1 MITNDFSPLWISLK
15 TAGLA
20 TMITFFLGL
29 MVARWMFN
37 YRGRAKSAIDALLIS
52 PLVLPP
58 TVVGF
63 LLLLLLGQ
71 NSPVGQFL
79 RQINLNIIFTWQ
91 AAVLTS
97 TVVAFPLMYRTSLA
111 AFEQIEEN
119 IILAAR
125 TLGASEWRIFWQVMI
140 PLAYRG
146 IIAGTILAFARG
158 LGEFGAT
165 LMLAGN
171 IPGQT
176 QTMPLA
182 IFFAAESGNYQ
193 QALFWVLI
201 LLSLSVFVIIAVNF
215 WSESRQIKKITK
227 STKRE
232 RNNHL
237 DISPHTHLDLSRD
250 DSNINLIPDTEY
262 TFGNFNQ
269 LFVDIQ
275 KNYGDFSLDINLEV
289 HNKPLGL
296 LGVSGSGK
304 SMTLR
309 CIAGL
314 EVPDRGLISINNQ
327 IWFDARH
334 KINIPSSQRRVG
346 FVFQNYALFPH
357 LTVRQ
362 NITFGV
368 QNLPLIEQIER
379 VDFQLQQMQ
388 LQGWEDYYPVQLSGG
403 QQQRVALARALVMNP
418 EILLLDEPFSALD
431 TQLRSKMEKNLM
443 EALAIYDGM
452 TVMVSHNL
460 EELYRICH
468 DLLVISD
475 GQVLASGHKQK
486 IFHSPTTYEIAR
498 LTGCKNFSSVE
509 IVSPYSVKA
518 LDWDCNLI
526 LEKAIASQ
534 VNYVGIRAHQL
545 TFEELEILRDDYQ
558 PRDINIFPCWLAQS
572 SETPHRITLYIKLNS
587 PATHFNDYHFQ
598 VELFKENWQ
607 LLKYCSFPWHLRLNP
622 ACLFVME

>member
-1 MITNDFSPLWISLK
+1 MINHDFSPLWISLK

-37 YRGRAKSAIDALLIS
+37 YRGKAKNAIDALLIS

-71 NSPVGQFL
+71 NSPVGQFF

-125 TLGASEWRIFWQVMI
+125 TLGASEWRIFWQVLI

-146 IIAGTILAFARG
+146 IMAGTILAFARG

-193 QALFWVLI
+193 QAFFWVVV
-201 LLSLSVFVIIAVNF
+201 LLFLSIFVIILVNF
-215 WSESRQIKKITK
+215 WANSQQIKRIVK
-227 STKRE
+227 SKKRE
-232 RNNHL
+232 ENNNL
-237 DISPHTHLDLSRD
+237 DISPNTHSDRIRD
-250 DSNINLIPDTEY
+250 DSKTNFIPHTEY

-269 LFVDIQ
+269 VFVDIQ
-275 KNYGDFSLDINLEV
+275 KNYGDFSLNINLEV

-304 SMTLR
+304 SLTLR

-314 EVPDRGLISINNQ
+314 EVPDRGFISINNQ

-334 KINIPSSQRRVG
+334 KINIPSYQRRVG

-368 QNLPLIEQIER
+368 QNLPLMEQIER
-379 VDFQLQQMQ
+379 VDFQIQQMQ
-388 LQGWEDYYPVQLSGG
+388 LQDWEDYYPVQLSGG

-431 TQLRSKMEKNLM
+431 TQLRSQMEKNLI
-443 EALAIYDGM
+443 EVLALYDGV

-460 EELYRICH
+460 EELYRICQ
-468 DLLVISD
+468 DLLVISE

-486 IFHSPTTYEIAR
+486 IFHSPTSYEIAR
-498 LTGCKNFSSVE
+498 LTGCKNFSSVA
-509 IVSPYSVKA
+509 IISPYSVQA
-518 LDWDCNLI
+518 LDWDCTLI
-526 LEKAIASQ
+526 LENAIASK
-534 VNYVGIRAHQL
+534 VKYVGIRAHQL

-572 SETPHRITLYIKLNS
+572 SETPHRITLYIKLNN
-587 PATHFNDYHFQ
+587 PPTHFNDYHFQ

-607 LLKYCSFPWHLRLNP
+607 LLKYCSFPWHLKLNP
-622 ACLFVME
+622 SYLFVMD

>member
-1 MITNDFSPLWISLK
+1 MINHDFSPLWISLK

-71 NSPVGQFL
+71 NSPVGQFF

-125 TLGASEWRIFWQVMI
+125 TLGASEWRIFWQVLI

-146 IIAGTILAFARG
+146 IMAGMILAFARG

-193 QALFWVLI
+193 QALFWVFI
-201 LLSLSVFVIIAVNF
+201 LLFLSIFVIISVNF
-215 WSESRQIKKITK
+215 WANSQQIKRIVK
-227 STKRE
+227 SKKRE
-232 RNNHL
+232 ENNNL
-237 DISPHTHLDLSRD
+237 DICPNTHSDRIRD
-250 DSNINLIPDTEY
+250 DSKINFIPHTDY

-269 LFVDIQ
+269 VFVDIQ
-275 KNYGDFSLDINLEV
+275 KSYGDFSLNINLEV

-304 SMTLR
+304 SLTLK

-314 EVPDRGLISINNQ
+314 EVPDRGFISINNQ

-334 KINIPSSQRRVG
+334 KINIPSYQRRVG
-346 FVFQNYALFPH
+346 FVFQNHALFPH

-368 QNLPLIEQIER
+368 QNLPLIEQIEQ

-388 LQGWEDYYPVQLSGG
+388 LQDWEDYYPVQLSGG

-431 TQLRSKMEKNLM
+431 TQLRSQMEKNLI
-443 EALAIYDGM
+443 EVLALYDGV

-460 EELYRICH
+460 EELYRICQ
-468 DLLVISD
+468 DLLVISE

-498 LTGCKNFSSVE
+498 LTGCKNFSSVA
-509 IVSPYSVKA
+509 IISPYSVQA
-518 LDWDCNLI
+518 LDWDCTLI
-526 LEKAIASQ
+526 LENAIASK
-534 VNYVGIRAHQL
+534 VKYVGIRAHQL
-545 TFEELEILRDDYQ
+545 TFKELETLRDGYQ
-558 PRDINIFPCWLAQS
+558 PKDINIFPCWLAQS
-572 SETPHRITLYIKLNS
+572 SETPHRITLYIKLNN
-587 PATHFNDYHFQ
+587 PPTHFNDYHLQ

-607 LLKYCSFPWHLRLNP
+607 LLKYCSFPWHLKLNP
-622 ACLFVME
+622 SYLFVME

>member
-15 TAGLA
+15 TAGVA

-193 QALFWVLI
+193 QAFFWVLI

-215 WSESRQIKKITK
+215 WSESRQIKKIAK
-227 STKRE
+227 STKKE

-250 DSNINLIPDTEY
+250 DSNINLIPNTEY

-346 FVFQNYALFPH
+346 FVFQDYALFPH

-379 VDFQLQQMQ
+379 VDFQIQQMQ

-587 PATHFNDYHFQ
+587 PPTHFNDYHFQ

>member
-346 FVFQNYALFPH
+346 FVFQDYALFPH

-509 IVSPYSVKA
+509 IISPYSVKA

-526 LEKAIASQ
+526 LENAIASQ

>member
-215 WSESRQIKKITK
+215 WSESRQIKKIAK

-237 DISPHTHLDLSRD
+237 DISPNTHLDLNRD

-346 FVFQNYALFPH
+346 FVFQDYALFPH

-431 TQLRSKMEKNLM
+431 TQLRSKMEKNLI

-526 LEKAIASQ
+526 LENAIASQ

-558 PRDINIFPCWLAQS
+558 PRDINLFPCWLAQS

-622 ACLFVME
+622 SCLFVME

>member
-346 FVFQNYALFPH
+346 FVFQDYALFPH

-475 GQVLASGHKQK
+475 GKVLASGHKQK

-509 IVSPYSVKA
+509 IISPYSVQA

-587 PATHFNDYHFQ
+587 PPTHFNDYHFQ

-607 LLKYCSFPWHLRLNP
+607 LLKYCSFPWHLKLNP

>member
-215 WSESRQIKKITK
+215 WSESRQIKKIAK
-227 STKRE
+227 STKKE
-232 RNNHL
+232 RNSHL

-250 DSNINLIPDTEY
+250 DSNINLIPNTEY

-379 VDFQLQQMQ
+379 VDFQIQQMQ

-587 PATHFNDYHFQ
+587 PPTHFNDYHFQ

>member
-607 LLKYCSFPWHLRLNP
+607 LLKYCSFPWHLKLNP

>member
-215 WSESRQIKKITK
+215 WSESRQIKKIAK

-237 DISPHTHLDLSRD
+237 DISPNTHLDLSRD

-346 FVFQNYALFPH
+346 FVFQDYALFPH

-379 VDFQLQQMQ
+379 VDFQIQQMQ

-475 GQVLASGHKQK
+475 GKVLASGHKQK

-526 LEKAIASQ
+526 LENAIASQ

-558 PRDINIFPCWLAQS
+558 PRDINLFPCWLAQS

>member
-58 TVVGF
+58 TVIGF

-125 TLGASEWRIFWQVMI
+125 TLGASEWRIFWQVII

-201 LLSLSVFVIIAVNF
+201 LLSLSIFAIIAVNF
-215 WSESRQIKKITK
+215 WAESRQIKKIAK
-227 STKRE
+227 STNKK

-237 DISPHTHLDLSRD
+237 DIFPDPHPDLSGN
-250 DSNINLIPDTEY
+250 DSNINLIPNTEY

-314 EVPDRGLISINNQ
+314 EVPDHGLISMNNK

-558 PRDINIFPCWLAQS
+558 PRDINIFLCWLAQS

-587 PATHFNDYHFQ
+587 PPTHFNDYHFQ

>member
-215 WSESRQIKKITK
+215 WSESRQIKKIAK

-237 DISPHTHLDLSRD
+237 DISPNTHLDLSRD

-431 TQLRSKMEKNLM
+431 TQLRSKMEKNLI

-526 LEKAIASQ
+526 LENAIASQ

-558 PRDINIFPCWLAQS
+558 PRDINLFPCWLAQS

-607 LLKYCSFPWHLRLNP
+607 LLKYCSFPWHLKLNTS
-622 ACLFVME
+622 CLFVME

>member
-215 WSESRQIKKITK
+215 WSESRQIKKIAK
-227 STKRE
+227 STKKE

-237 DISPHTHLDLSRD
+237 DISPNTHLDLSRD

-346 FVFQNYALFPH
+346 FVFQDYALFPH

-526 LEKAIASQ
+526 LENAIASQ

>member
-1 MITNDFSPLWISLK
+1 
-15 TAGLA
+15 
-20 TMITFFLGL
+20 
-29 MVARWMFN
+29 
-37 YRGRAKSAIDALLIS
+37 
-52 PLVLPP
+52 
-58 TVVGF
+58 
-63 LLLLLLGQ
+63 
-71 NSPVGQFL
+71 
-79 RQINLNIIFTWQ
+79 
-91 AAVLTS
+91 
-97 TVVAFPLMYRTSLA
+97 
-111 AFEQIEEN
+111 
-119 IILAAR
+119 
-125 TLGASEWRIFWQVMI
+125 
-140 PLAYRG
+140 
-146 IIAGTILAFARG
+146 
-158 LGEFGAT
+158 
-165 LMLAGN
+165 
-171 IPGQT
+171 
-176 QTMPLA
+176 
-182 IFFAAESGNYQ
+182 
-193 QALFWVLI
+193 
-201 LLSLSVFVIIAVNF
+201 
-215 WSESRQIKKITK
+215 
-227 STKRE
+227 
-232 RNNHL
+232 
-237 DISPHTHLDLSRD
+237 
-250 DSNINLIPDTEY
+250 
-262 TFGNFNQ
+262 
-269 LFVDIQ
+269 
-275 KNYGDFSLDINLEV
+275 
-289 HNKPLGL
+289 
-296 LGVSGSGK
+296 
-304 SMTLR
+304 MTLR

-346 FVFQNYALFPH
+346 FVFQDYALFPH

-587 PATHFNDYHFQ
+587 PPTHFNDYHFQ

-607 LLKYCSFPWHLRLNP
+607 LLKYCSFPWHLKLNP

>member
-346 FVFQNYALFPH
+346 FVFQDYALFPH

-526 LEKAIASQ
+526 LENAIASQ

-587 PATHFNDYHFQ
+587 PPTHFNDYHFQ

>member
-587 PATHFNDYHFQ
+587 PPTHFNDYHFQ

>member
-37 YRGRAKSAIDALLIS
+37 YRGRAKSAIDALLIF

-215 WSESRQIKKITK
+215 WSESRQIKKTTK

-250 DSNINLIPDTEY
+250 DSNINLIPNTEY
-262 TFGNFNQ
+262 IFGNFNQ

-289 HNKPLGL
+289 HDKPLGL

-443 EALAIYDGM
+443 EALALYDGM

-526 LEKAIASQ
+526 LENAIASQ

-587 PATHFNDYHFQ
+587 PPTHFNDYHFQ

-607 LLKYCSFPWHLRLNP
+607 LLKYCSFPWHLKLNP

>member
-1 MITNDFSPLWISLK
+1 MINDDFSPLWISLK
-15 TAGLA
+15 TASLA

-29 MVARWMFN
+29 IVARWMFN

-79 RQINLNIIFTWQ
+79 RQINFNIIFTWQ
-91 AAVLTS
+91 ATVLTS

-125 TLGASEWRIFWQVMI
+125 TLGASEWRIFWQILI

-146 IIAGTILAFARG
+146 IMAGTILAFARG

-176 QTMPLA
+176 QTMPIA

-201 LLSLSVFVIIAVNF
+201 LLFLSIFVIISVNF
-215 WSESRQIKKITK
+215 WAESKQIKKMAK
-227 STKRE
+227 SKKRE
-232 RNNHL
+232 GNHNL
-237 DISPHTHLDLSRD
+237 DICPNTTPDLIKNDSTMNFIPHT
-250 DSNINLIPDTEY
+250 EY
-262 TFGNFNQ
+262 VFGNFNQ
-269 LFVDIQ
+269 VFVDIQ

-304 SMTLR
+304 SLTLK

-314 EVPDRGLISINNQ
+314 EVPDQGFISINNQ
-327 IWFDARH
+327 TWFDARH
-334 KINIPSSQRRVG
+334 KINIPSYQRRVG

-368 QNLPLIEQIER
+368 QNLPLMEQIER
-379 VDFQLQQMQ
+379 VDFQIQQMQ
-388 LQGWEDYYPVQLSGG
+388 LQDWKDYYPVQLSGG

-431 TQLRSKMEKNLM
+431 TQLRSQMEKNLI
-443 EALAIYDGM
+443 EVLAVYGEV

-460 EELYRICH
+460 EELYRICQ

-475 GQVLASGHKQK
+475 GQVLASGHKQQ

-498 LTGCKNFSSVE
+498 LTGCKNFSSVA
-509 IVSPYSVKA
+509 IISPYSVQA
-518 LDWDCNLI
+518 LDWDCTLI
-526 LEKAIASQ
+526 LEKAIASK

-545 TFEELEILRDDYQ
+545 IFEELEMLRNDYQ
-558 PRDINIFPCWLAQS
+558 PKDINIFPCWLAQS
-572 SETPHRITLYIKLNS
+572 SETPHRMTLYIKLNS
-587 PATHFNDYHFQ
+587 PPTHFNDYHFQ

-607 LLKYCSFPWHLRLNP
+607 LLKYFSFPWHLRLNP
-622 ACLFVME
+622 SCLFVME

>member
-346 FVFQNYALFPH
+346 FVFQDYALFPH

-526 LEKAIASQ
+526 LENAIASQ

>member
-1 MITNDFSPLWISLK
+1 
-15 TAGLA
+15 
-20 TMITFFLGL
+20 
-29 MVARWMFN
+29 VAQGMFN
-37 YRGRAKSAIDALLIS
+37 YRGKAKSAIDALLIS

-71 NSPVGQFL
+71 NSPVGQFF

-125 TLGASEWRIFWQVMI
+125 TLGASEWRIFWQVLI
-140 PLAYRG
+140 PLAYQG
-146 IIAGTILAFARG
+146 IMAGTILAFARG

-193 QALFWVLI
+193 QALFWVFI
-201 LLSLSVFVIIAVNF
+201 LLFLSIFVIISVNF
-215 WSESRQIKKITK
+215 WTNSQQIKRIVK
-227 STKRE
+227 SKKRE
-232 RNNHL
+232 ENNNL
-237 DISPHTHLDLSRD
+237 DICPNTHSDRIRD
-250 DSNINLIPDTEY
+250 DSKINFIPHTEY

-269 LFVDIQ
+269 VFVDIQ
-275 KNYGDFSLDINLEV
+275 KNYGDFSLNINLEV

-304 SMTLR
+304 SLTLR

-314 EVPDRGLISINNQ
+314 EVPDRGFISINNQ

-334 KINIPSSQRRVG
+334 KINIPSYQRRVG

-368 QNLPLIEQIER
+368 QNLPLIEQIEQ

-388 LQGWEDYYPVQLSGG
+388 LQDWEDYYPVQLSGG

-431 TQLRSKMEKNLM
+431 TQLRSQMEKNLI
-443 EALAIYDGM
+443 EVLALYDGV

-460 EELYRICH
+460 EELYRICE
-468 DLLVISD
+468 DLLVISE

-486 IFHSPTTYEIAR
+486 IFHSPTSYEIAR
-498 LTGCKNFSSVE
+498 LTGCKNFSSVA
-509 IVSPYSVKA
+509 IISPYSVQA
-518 LDWDCNLI
+518 LDWDCTLI
-526 LEKAIASQ
+526 LENAIASK
-534 VNYVGIRAHQL
+534 VKYVGIRAHQL

-558 PRDINIFPCWLAQS
+558 PKDINIFPCWLAQS
-572 SETPHRITLYIKLNS
+572 SETPHRITLYIKLNN
-587 PATHFNDYHFQ
+587 PPTHFNDYHFQ

-607 LLKYCSFPWHLRLNP
+607 LLKYCSFPWHLKLNP
-622 ACLFVME
+622 SYLFVMD

>member
-431 TQLRSKMEKNLM
+431 TQLRSKMEKNLI

-526 LEKAIASQ
+526 LENAIASQ

-622 ACLFVME
+622 SCLFVME

>member
-201 LLSLSVFVIIAVNF
+201 LLSLSIFVIIAVNF
-215 WSESRQIKKITK
+215 WAESKQIKKIAK
-227 STKRE
+227 SIKKE

-237 DISPHTHLDLSRD
+237 NISPNTHLDLNRD

-346 FVFQNYALFPH
+346 FVFQDYALFPH

-362 NITFGV
+362 NIIFGV

-443 EALAIYDGM
+443 EALALYDGM

-475 GQVLASGHKQK
+475 GQVLASGHKTK
-486 IFHSPTTYEIAR
+486 
-498 LTGCKNFSSVE
+498 
-509 IVSPYSVKA
+509 
-518 LDWDCNLI
+518 D
-526 LEKAIASQ
+526 
-534 VNYVGIRAHQL
+534 
-545 TFEELEILRDDYQ
+545 
-558 PRDINIFPCWLAQS
+558 FP
-572 SETPHRITLYIKLNS
+572 
-587 PATHFNDYHFQ
+587 
-598 VELFKENWQ
+598 
-607 LLKYCSFPWHLRLNP
+607 
-622 ACLFVME
+622 

>member
-1 MITNDFSPLWISLK
+1 MNHDFSPLWISLK

-20 TMITFFLGL
+20 MIITFFLGL
-29 MVARWMFN
+29 IVAQGMFN
-37 YRGRAKSAIDALLIS
+37 YRGKGKSAIDALLIS

-71 NSPVGQFL
+71 NSPVGQFF

-125 TLGASEWRIFWQVMI
+125 TLGASEWRIFWQVLI

-146 IIAGTILAFARG
+146 IMAGTILAFARG

-201 LLSLSVFVIIAVNF
+201 LLFLSIFMIISVNF
-215 WSESRQIKKITK
+215 WANSQQIKKIVRSK
-227 STKRE
+227 KRE
-232 RNNHL
+232 ENNNL
-237 DISPHTHLDLSRD
+237 DISPNTHSDRIRD
-250 DSNINLIPDTEY
+250 DSKINFIPHTEY

-269 LFVDIQ
+269 VFVDIQ
-275 KNYGDFSLDINLEV
+275 KNYGDFSLNINLEV

-304 SMTLR
+304 SLTLR

-314 EVPDRGLISINNQ
+314 EVPDRGFISINNQ

-334 KINIPSSQRRVG
+334 KINIPSYQRRVG

-368 QNLPLIEQIER
+368 QNLPLMEQIER
-379 VDFQLQQMQ
+379 VDFQIQQMQ
-388 LQGWEDYYPVQLSGG
+388 LQDWEDYYPVQLSGG

-431 TQLRSKMEKNLM
+431 TQLRSQMEKNLI
-443 EALAIYDGM
+443 EVLALYDGV

-460 EELYRICH
+460 EELYRICQ
-468 DLLVISD
+468 DLLVISE

-498 LTGCKNFSSVE
+498 LTGCKNFSSVA
-509 IVSPYSVKA
+509 IISPYSVQA
-518 LDWDCNLI
+518 LDWDCTLI
-526 LEKAIASQ
+526 LENAIASK
-534 VNYVGIRAHQL
+534 VKYVGIRAHQL

-572 SETPHRITLYIKLNS
+572 SETPHRITLYIKLNNPS
-587 PATHFNDYHFQ
+587 THFNDYHFQ

-607 LLKYCSFPWHLRLNP
+607 LLKYCSFPWHLKLNP
-622 ACLFVME
+622 SYLFVMD

>member
-1 MITNDFSPLWISLK
+1 MINDDFSPLWISLK

-20 TMITFFLGL
+20 TVITFFLGL

-79 RQINLNIIFTWQ
+79 RQINFNIIFTWQ
-91 AAVLTS
+91 ATVLTS

-125 TLGASEWRIFWQVMI
+125 TLGASEWRIFWQIII

-146 IIAGTILAFARG
+146 IMAGMILAFARG

-201 LLSLSVFVIIAVNF
+201 LLSLSIFVIISVNF
-215 WSESRQIKKITK
+215 WAESKQIKKIFK
-227 STKRE
+227 AKKRGE
-232 RNNHL
+232 NRNL
-237 DISPHTHLDLSRD
+237 DICLNTDLNLTRD
-250 DSNINLIPDTEY
+250 DSKINFIPHIEY
-262 TFGNFNQ
+262 VFGNFNQ
-269 LFVDIQ
+269 VFVDIQ
-275 KNYGDFSLDINLEV
+275 KNYGDFSLNINLEV

-304 SMTLR
+304 SLTLK

-314 EVPDRGLISINNQ
+314 EVPDRGFISINNQ

-334 KINIPSSQRRVG
+334 KINITSCQRRVG
-346 FVFQNYALFPH
+346 FVFQDYALFPH

-388 LQGWEDYYPVQLSGG
+388 LQDWEDYYPAQLSGG

-418 EILLLDEPFSALD
+418 EMLLLDEPFSALD
-431 TQLRSKMEKNLM
+431 TQLRSQMEKNLI
-443 EALAIYDGM
+443 EVLALYDGV

-460 EELYRICH
+460 EELYRICQ
-468 DLLVISD
+468 DLLVISE
-475 GQVLASGHKQK
+475 GQVLASGHKQT

-498 LTGCKNFSSVE
+498 LTGCKNFSSVA
-509 IVSPYSVKA
+509 IISPYSVQA
-518 LDWDCNLI
+518 LDWDCTLI

-545 TFEELEILRDDYQ
+545 TFEELEMLRNDYQ

-572 SETPHRITLYIKLNS
+572 SVTPHRITLYIKLNS
-587 PATHFNDYHFQ
+587 PPTHFNDYHFQ

-607 LLKYCSFPWHLRLNP
+607 LLKYCSFPWHLKLKP
-622 ACLFVME
+622 SYLFVME

>member
-526 LEKAIASQ
+526 LENAIASQ

-558 PRDINIFPCWLAQS
+558 QRDINIFPCWLAQS

>member
-1 MITNDFSPLWISLK
+1 MINHDFSPLWISLK

-29 MVARWMFN
+29 IVARWMFN

-71 NSPVGQFL
+71 NSPVGQFF

-125 TLGASEWRIFWQVMI
+125 TLGASEWRIFSQVLI

-146 IIAGTILAFARG
+146 IMAGTILAFARG

-193 QALFWVLI
+193 QALFWVFI
-201 LLSLSVFVIIAVNF
+201 LLFLSIFVIILVNF
-215 WSESRQIKKITK
+215 WANSQQINRIVK
-227 STKRE
+227 SKKRE
-232 RNNHL
+232 ENNNL
-237 DISPHTHLDLSRD
+237 DICPNTHSDRIRDNSKTNFIPH
-250 DSNINLIPDTEY
+250 TEY

-269 LFVDIQ
+269 VFVDIQ
-275 KNYGDFSLDINLEV
+275 KNYGDFSLNINLEV

-304 SMTLR
+304 SLTLR

-314 EVPDRGLISINNQ
+314 EVPDRGFISINNQ

-334 KINIPSSQRRVG
+334 KINIPSYQRRVG

-368 QNLPLIEQIER
+368 QNLPPMEQIER
-379 VDFQLQQMQ
+379 VDFQIQQMQ
-388 LQGWEDYYPVQLSGG
+388 LHDWEDYYPVQLSGG

-431 TQLRSKMEKNLM
+431 TQLRSQMEKNLI
-443 EALAIYDGM
+443 EVLALYDGV

-460 EELYRICH
+460 EELYRICQ
-468 DLLVISD
+468 DLLVISE

-498 LTGCKNFSSVE
+498 LTGCKNFSSVA
-509 IVSPYSVKA
+509 IISPYSVQA
-518 LDWDCNLI
+518 LDWDCTLI
-526 LEKAIASQ
+526 LENAIASK
-534 VNYVGIRAHQL
+534 VKYVGIRAHQL

-572 SETPHRITLYIKLNS
+572 SETPHRITLYIKLNN
-587 PATHFNDYHFQ
+587 PPTHFNDYHFQ

-607 LLKYCSFPWHLRLNP
+607 LLKYCSFPWHLKLNP
-622 ACLFVME
+622 SYLFVMD

>member
-1 MITNDFSPLWISLK
+1 MINHDFSPLWISLK

-29 MVARWMFN
+29 IVAQGMFN
-37 YRGRAKSAIDALLIS
+37 YRGKAKSAIDALLIS

-71 NSPVGQFL
+71 NSPVGQFF

-125 TLGASEWRIFWQVMI
+125 TLGASEWRIFWQVLI
-140 PLAYRG
+140 PLAYQG
-146 IIAGTILAFARG
+146 IMAGTILAFARG

-193 QALFWVLI
+193 QALFWVFI
-201 LLSLSVFVIIAVNF
+201 LLFLSIFVIISVNF
-215 WSESRQIKKITK
+215 WTNSQQIKRIVK
-227 STKRE
+227 SKKRE
-232 RNNHL
+232 ENNNL
-237 DISPHTHLDLSRD
+237 DICPNTHSDRIRD
-250 DSNINLIPDTEY
+250 DSKINFIPHTEY

-269 LFVDIQ
+269 VFVDIQ
-275 KNYGDFSLDINLEV
+275 KNYGDFSLNINLEV

-304 SMTLR
+304 SLTLR

-314 EVPDRGLISINNQ
+314 EVPDRGFISINNQ

-334 KINIPSSQRRVG
+334 KINIPSYQRRVG

-368 QNLPLIEQIER
+368 QNLPLIEQIEQ

-388 LQGWEDYYPVQLSGG
+388 LQDWEDYYPVQLSGG

-431 TQLRSKMEKNLM
+431 TQLRSQMEKNLI
-443 EALAIYDGM
+443 EVLALYDGV

-460 EELYRICH
+460 EELYRICQ
-468 DLLVISD
+468 DLLVISE

-486 IFHSPTTYEIAR
+486 IFHSPTSYEIAR
-498 LTGCKNFSSVE
+498 LTGCKNFSSVA
-509 IVSPYSVKA
+509 IISPYSVQA
-518 LDWDCNLI
+518 LDWDCTLI
-526 LEKAIASQ
+526 LENAIASK
-534 VNYVGIRAHQL
+534 VKYVGIRAHQL

-558 PRDINIFPCWLAQS
+558 PKDINIFPCWLAQS
-572 SETPHRITLYIKLNS
+572 SETPHRITLYIKLNN
-587 PATHFNDYHFQ
+587 PPTHFNDYHFQ

-607 LLKYCSFPWHLRLNP
+607 LLKYCSFPWHLKLNP
-622 ACLFVME
+622 SYLFVMD

>member
-215 WSESRQIKKITK
+215 WSESRQIKKIAK
-227 STKRE
+227 STKKE

-237 DISPHTHLDLSRD
+237 DISPNTHLDLSRD

-289 HNKPLGL
+289 HNKHLGL

-346 FVFQNYALFPH
+346 FVFQDYALFPH

-526 LEKAIASQ
+526 LENAIASQ

-587 PATHFNDYHFQ
+587 PPTHFNDYHFQ